1 MACRCVQHSKVFF
14 MRLLILFVCFAA
26 LGLACL
32 LPETERTYLFL
43 GHPYDWRR
51 PDRLDPR
58 LELIDF
64 QGFDGI
70 WLGGDVCSQTTA
82 QAATLTYLDS
92 LINLKNPATFWAV
105 GNHDLMYGH
114 SDRIRAATGR
124 PLFYTYWLEGVC
136 VLVLNTQLM
145 WHNPWKQPVEACE
158 EREAQLTMI
167 QQLCDSLQAAS
178 HLLVLHHH
186 GLFNELKVNEKGDTM
201 RLFNVNAIPV
211 RTGCPPQE
219 VNVTDRVYPWL
230 VSVQNRGIQVICVGG
245 DFGMNAKTFAH
256 RTPAGIWLL
265 GSGIN
270 NSLDKDYVPDYVTN
284 LQPDS
289 VLIFTHQPHSRML
302 NWSFVRLRD
311 LVYAHRTADEIGR
324 IPADLRQLLDE
335 W

>member
-1 MACRCVQHSKVFF
+1 
-14 MRLLILFVCFAA
+14 MRLLSLFVCFAA

-32 LPETERTYLFL
+32 LPVTGGSGRTYLFL

-64 QGFDGI
+64 KQFNGV

-82 QAATLTYLDS
+82 RASTLVYLDS
-92 LINLKNPATFWAV
+92 LLGLKNPATFWAV
-105 GNHDLMYGH
+105 GNHDVMYGH
-114 SDRIRAATGR
+114 TDRINTATGR
-124 PLFYTYWLEGVC
+124 PLYYTYWLEGVC

-145 WHNPWKQPVEACE
+145 WHNPWRQPVEACE
-158 EREAQLTMI
+158 EREAQLGLI

-178 HLLVLHHH
+178 HLVVLHHH
-186 GLFNELKVNEKGDTM
+186 ALFNELKINDKGDTM

-219 VNVTDRVYPWL
+219 VNVTDKVYPWL
-230 VSVQNRGIQVICVGG
+230 VSVQNRGIQVVCVGG

-256 RTPAGIWLL
+256 RSAEGIWLL

-270 NSLDKDYVPDYVTN
+270 NSLDKAYVPDYVTN

-289 VLIFTHQPHSRML
+289 VLIFTHHPQTRVL

-311 LVYAHRTADEIGR
+311 LVYAQRGAAEIGQLSVE
-324 IPADLRQLLDE
+324 LRQLLDD

>member
-1 MACRCVQHSKVFF
+1 
-14 MRLLILFVCFAA
+14 MRLLGMFVCFAA
-26 LGLACL
+26 LGFAFL
-32 LPETERTYLFL
+32 LPDRAGDSRSYLFL

-58 LELIDF
+58 LELLDF
-64 QGFDGI
+64 QRFNGI
-70 WLGGDVCSQTTA
+70 WLGGDVCSQTTV
-82 QAATLTYLDS
+82 QPATLTYLDS
-92 LINLKNPATFWAV
+92 MIGLKNPATFWAV
-105 GNHDLMYGH
+105 GNHDVMYGH
-114 SDRIRAATGR
+114 TDRISTATGR
-124 PLFYTYWLEGVC
+124 PLYYTYWLEGVC

-158 EREAQLTMI
+158 EREAQLDLI
-167 QQLCDSLQAAS
+167 RQLCDSLQGAS

-186 GLFNELKVNEKGDTM
+186 ALFNELKVNDQGDTM

-230 VSVQNRGIQVICVGG
+230 VSVQNRGIQVVCVGG

-256 RTPAGIWLL
+256 RSAEGIWLL

-270 NSLDKDYVPDYVTN
+270 NSLDKAYVPDYVTN

-289 VLIFTHQPHSRML
+289 VLIFTHQPQARSL
-302 NWSFVRLRD
+302 SWSFVRLRD
-311 LVYAHRTADEIGR
+311 LVYAQRTAAEIGQL
-324 IPADLRQLLDE
+324 PADLRQLLDG

>member
-1 MACRCVQHSKVFF
+1 
-14 MRLLILFVCFAA
+14 MRLLGMFVCFAA
-26 LGLACL
+26 LGFTSL
-32 LPETERTYLFL
+32 LSDATADSRSYLFL

-58 LELIDF
+58 LELLDF
-64 QGFDGI
+64 QQFNGV

-82 QAATLTYLDS
+82 QPATLTYLDS
-92 LINLKNPATFWAV
+92 LIGLKNPATFWAV
-105 GNHDLMYGH
+105 GNHDVMYGH
-114 SDRIRAATGR
+114 TDRISTATGR
-124 PLFYTYWLEGVC
+124 PFYYTYWLEGVC

-158 EREAQLTMI
+158 EREAQLELI
-167 QQLCDSLQAAS
+167 QRLCDSLQAAS
-178 HLLVLHHH
+178 HLVVLHHH
-186 GLFNELKVNEKGDTM
+186 ALFNEMKINSKGDTM

-211 RTGCPPQE
+211 RSGCPPQE
-219 VNVTDRVYPWL
+219 VNVTERVYPWL
-230 VSVQNRGIQVICVGG
+230 VSVQNRGIQVVCVGG

-256 RTPAGIWLL
+256 RSEAGIWLL

-289 VLIFTHQPHSRML
+289 VLIFTHHPQNRSL

-311 LVYAHRTADEIGR
+311 LVYAQRTAEEIKQL
-324 IPADLRQLLDE
+324 PAELSQLLEE

>member
-1 MACRCVQHSKVFF
+1 
-14 MRLLILFVCFAA
+14 MRFLVLFVCFAA
-26 LGLACL
+26 VGLACL
-32 LPETERTYLFL
+32 IPETDGGGKSYLFL

-51 PDRLDPR
+51 SDRLDPR

-64 QGFDGI
+64 QKYDGI

-82 QAATLTYLDS
+82 REATLAYLDS
-92 LINLKNPATFWAV
+92 LIGLKNPATFWAV

-114 SDRIRAATGR
+114 TDRISTTTGR
-124 PLFYTYWLEGVC
+124 PFFYTHWLEGMC

-158 EREAQLTMI
+158 EREAQLSLI
-167 QQLCDSLQAAS
+167 HRLCDSLQAAS
-178 HLLVLHHH
+178 HLVVLHHH
-186 GLFNELKVNEKGDTM
+186 ALFNELKINDQGDTM
-201 RLFNVNAIPV
+201 RFFNVNAMPV

-219 VNVTDRVYPWL
+219 VNVTETVYPWL
-230 VSVQNRGIQVICVGG
+230 VAVQNRGIQVVCIGG

-256 RTPAGIWLL
+256 RSAEGIWLL

-289 VLIFTHQPHSRML
+289 VLIL
-302 NWSFVRLRD
+302 NHHPQTRTLDWSFVRLRD
-311 LVYAHRTADEIGR
+311 LVYARRTAEEIGEL
-324 IPADLRQLLDE
+324 PAELRQLLDE